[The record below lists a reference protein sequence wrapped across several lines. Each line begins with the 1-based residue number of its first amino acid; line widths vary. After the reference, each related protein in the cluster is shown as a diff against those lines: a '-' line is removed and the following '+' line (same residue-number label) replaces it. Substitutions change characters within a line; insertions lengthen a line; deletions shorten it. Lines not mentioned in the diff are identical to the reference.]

1 MNYKKIIKN
10 QDLRF
15 KILKL
20 LKFIPDKSMLKI
32 QYRIKTGN
40 KLNLNQPKKFTE
52 KIQWYKLN
60 YKNSKL
66 PNYVDKYEVRKYI
79 KEKGLE
85 NILNELYGVYNNFDE
100 IDFESL
106 PNEFVIKT
114 TNGGGSLGV
123 IICKDKST
131 MNVDDLRCKINKA
144 LKSDSDIL
152 GREWPYKKIIPRI
165 IIEKYI
171 KNVPEEKSLI
181 DYKFY
186 CCNGEPEYLL
196 MINGR
201 ENIKKKSIYNIN
213 FECLDYKYVD
223 YDRLENVTK
232 PQNYDKMIEIAKR
245 LSEDFPFVRVDLYN
259 VEGRIIFG
267 ELTFYP
273 ASGYLEKIEPDGFD
287 DELGKKLKLIE
298 RGVE

>member
-1 MNYKKIIKN
+1 
-10 QDLRF
+10 
-15 KILKL
+15 
-20 LKFIPDKSMLKI
+20 
-32 QYRIKTGN
+32 
-40 KLNLNQPKKFTE
+40 
-52 KIQWYKLN
+52 
-60 YKNSKL
+60 
-66 PNYVDKYEVRKYI
+66 
-79 KEKGLE
+79 
-85 NILNELYGVYNNFDE
+85 
-100 IDFESL
+100 
-106 PNEFVIKT
+106 
-114 TNGGGSLGV
+114 
-123 IICKDKST
+123 
-131 MNVDDLRCKINKA
+131 
-144 LKSDSDIL
+144 
-152 GREWPYKKIIPRI
+152 
-165 IIEKYI
+165 
-171 KNVPEEKSLI
+171 
-181 DYKFY
+181 
-186 CCNGEPEYLL
+186 